1 MTPSHPSENPPT
13 AESGLSG
20 LRRFARQISLPGFGP
35 AAQQKLADASV
46 LCLGAGGLG
55 CPALLHLAAAGV
67 GHLVIVDDDE
77 VALSNLHRQTLF
89 SETDV
94 GRPKAEAAADRLR
107 SLHSA
112 LRITVVRDRF
122 RAANA
127 MALARDCHVIV
138 DGTDN
143 FATRYLSSDVACWL
157 GIPNVYGAVSRCE
170 GQLSVFHPAAGGPC
184 YRCMFPHPPPPG
196 STPTCAETGVLGTV
210 TGLIGTLQASET
222 IKLLTGL
229 GSPLTGQLF
238 HCDLLT
244 MQTRTLQL
252 RRDPHCPVCSPSPS
266 LHQPADAPASC
277 QLPQAPAPVRPAS
290 FHEILQQPDV
300 TILDVREPWETTL
313 APFPH
318 TTTAIPASHLP
329 DAASS
334 LPHHHRIIAI
344 CSLGPRSALA
354 ANILQQS
361 GFPSATYLAG
371 GIDALTD

>member
-1 MTPSHPSENPPT
+1 VTPAATTDPPPT
-13 AESGLSG
+13 AESGTSG
-20 LRRFARQISLPGFGP
+20 LRRFARQISLPGFGLP
-35 AAQQKLADASV
+35 AQQKLAEATV

-67 GHLVIVDDDE
+67 GHLVIVDDDT

-89 SETDV
+89 TEADV
-94 GRPKAEAAADRLR
+94 GRPKAEAAAARLA

-127 MALARDCHVIV
+127 MQLATGCSAIV

-143 FATRYLSSDVACWL
+143 FETRYLSSDVACWL
-157 GIPNVYGAVSRCE
+157 GIPNVYGAVSRFE

-184 YRCMFPHPPPPG
+184 YRCMFPTPPPPG
-196 STPTCAETGVLGTV
+196 SVPTCAETGVLGTI

-252 RRDPHCPVCSPSPS
+252 RRDPLCPVCSAAPSIHNPTDTPS
-266 LHQPADAPASC
+266 SC
-277 QLPQAPAPVRPAS
+277 QLPPAPVAVRPAD
-290 FHEILQQPDV
+290 FHAALQQPDV
-300 TILDVREPWETTL
+300 TILDVREPWEVTF

-318 TTTAIPASHLP
+318 ASLAIPASQLP
-329 DAASS
+329 DAASN
-334 LPHHHRIIAI
+334 LPRHHRIIAI
-344 CSLGPRSALA
+344 CSLGPRSATA
-354 ANILQQS
+354 AATLRS
-361 GFPSATYLAG
+361 AGFSSATFLAG
-371 GIDALTD
+371 GIDALPD

>member
-1 MTPSHPSENPPT
+1 MTPPDQSETPP
-13 AESGLSG
+13 AAGSGTSG

-67 GHLVIVDDDE
+67 GHLVIVDDDD

-89 SETDV
+89 SEEDV

-107 SLHSA
+107 ALHSA
-112 LRITVVRDRF
+112 LRTTVVRDRF

-127 MALARDCHVIV
+127 MSLAKDCKVIV

-143 FATRYLSSDVACWL
+143 FETRYLSSDVACWL

-252 RRDPHCPVCSPSPS
+252 RRDPLCPVCSQSPS
-266 LHQPADAPASC
+266 LRQPADATPSC
-277 QLPQAPAPVRPAS
+277 QLPPAPTPVRPAD
-290 FHEILQQPDV
+290 FHAALQQPDV
-300 TILDVREPWETTL
+300 TILDVREPWETALT
-313 APFPH
+313 PFPH
-318 TTTAIPASHLP
+318 TTTAIPATDLP

-334 LPHHHRIIAI
+334 LPRHHRIIAI
-344 CSLGPRSALA
+344 CSLGPRSAHA
-354 ANILQQS
+354 ATILLQS
-361 GFPSATYLAG
+361 GFPSATYLKG
-371 GIDALTD
+371 GIDALPD

>member
-1 MTPSHPSENPPT
+1 
-13 AESGLSG
+13 
-20 LRRFARQISLPGFGP
+20 
-35 AAQQKLADASV
+35 
-46 LCLGAGGLG
+46 
-55 CPALLHLAAAGV
+55 
-67 GHLVIVDDDE
+67 
-77 VALSNLHRQTLF
+77 
-89 SETDV
+89 
-94 GRPKAEAAADRLR
+94 
-107 SLHSA
+107 
-112 LRITVVRDRF
+112 VRDRF

-143 FATRYLSSDVACWL
+143 FETRYLSSDVACWL

-252 RRDPHCPVCSPSPS
+252 RRDPHCPVCSQSPS
-266 LHQPADAPASC
+266 LHQPADTPPSC
-277 QLPQAPAPVRPAS
+277 QLPPAPAPIRPAD
-290 FHEILQQPDV
+290 FHAALQQPHV
-300 TILDVREPWETTL
+300 TILDVREPWEVAL
-313 APFPH
+313 APFAH

-334 LPHHHRIIAI
+334 LPRHHRIIAI
-344 CSLGPRSALA
+344 CSLGPRSAHA
-354 ANILQQS
+354 AATLQQS

-371 GIDALTD
+371 GIDALPD